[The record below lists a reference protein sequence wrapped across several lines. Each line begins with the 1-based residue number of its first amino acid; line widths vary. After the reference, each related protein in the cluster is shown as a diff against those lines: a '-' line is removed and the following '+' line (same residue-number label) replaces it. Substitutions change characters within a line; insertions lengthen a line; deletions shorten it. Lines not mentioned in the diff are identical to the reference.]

1 MDTTQDIERRLTE
14 LEIKASFADDMLE
27 QLNQIIVRQQ
37 QQMERLARE
46 LADLRQQQQP
56 EGAAFRSLRDELPP
70 HYRPPGSGAP
80 APRLRRAG
88 RSRPAHPAP
97 IPRLSARQLACPVAC
112 ARPMA
117 ATGEVYS
124 EK

>member
-70 HYRPPGSGAP
+70 HY
-80 APRLRRAG
+80 
-88 RSRPAHPAP
+88 
-97 IPRLSARQLACPVAC
+97 
-112 ARPMA
+112 
-117 ATGEVYS
+117 
-124 EK
+124 